1 MAGEAPV
8 SAFPDG
14 WAPGTWRISG
24 TSLDGGWL
32 PIPEQGGAD
41 EVEQWV
47 VDNLDALRA
56 AWGSEWSEDAE
67 EVVPLMLEAA
77 LEHRRPDDALA
88 FQVWP
93 ASQPV
98 CVFVHVAMGRRG
110 PDDTLPGP
118 GDGILFESEGLGQGV
133 LVPRTEEVGEASVV
147 GYDILFAFD
156 DDVVVIVS
164 VEPTLADLLGFVS
177 PSIQA
182 FVSSLELVD
191 PDDGVRR
198 AQPPALLEAQ
208 PGNSWVD
215 SLA

>member
-1 MAGEAPV
+1 MAREAAV

-24 TSLDGGWL
+24 TSLDNGWL
-32 PIPEQGGAD
+32 PIPVQGDAD
-41 EVEQWV
+41 EVERWV
-47 VDNLDALRA
+47 VENLDALRA
-56 AWGSEWSEDAE
+56 SWGEGWSEDAE
-67 EVVPLMLEAA
+67 EVVPLVLEAA
-77 LEHRRPDDALA
+77 LEHRRPEDALA

-93 ASQPV
+93 APHPV

-110 PDDTLPGP
+110 ADDVMPGP
-118 GDGILFESEGLGQGV
+118 GDGFLFESDGLGQGV
-133 LVPRTEEVGEASVV
+133 LVPRTEQIDDASVV
-147 GYDILFAFD
+147 GYDIVFSFSEH
-156 DDVVVIVS
+156 VVVIVS
-164 VEPTLADLLGFVS
+164 VEPTFSDLLGLVS

-191 PDDGVRR
+191 PDGGVRR
-198 AQPPALLEAQ
+198 SDAPALLEAQ